1 MSSNSPTTV
10 EPANNI
16 GDMDGSNEAESVQC
30 PVFWTTDYDMKK
42 RTWGDWMAAHTSFM
56 YPLHHYIGTAT
67 LQGDRLTLSGHHKS
81 ERNMRKGTA
90 TNASLVGGV
99 AEEKTTSPVT
109 VVVHRLRA
117 KSVTQ
122 GFDSIF
128 RRIDDRGVG
137 LYMPVI
143 LVYDDQDDSSVISA
157 NSEQQQQEHALPL
170 QQQQAEMPDTDNT
183 VPATQAI
190 QTRTLYLGFRV
201 TRLRGSD
208 NAEWTKRIAGWISS
222 TNNVVV

>member
-81 ERNMRKGTA
+81 ERNMHKGTA

-99 AEEKTTSPVT
+99 AEEKTTSSVT

-157 NSEQQQQEHALPL
+157 IVSSISRNMPCHYNSSKQKCQTLITLSQLPKLYRPEHS
-170 QQQQAEMPDTDNT
+170 
-183 VPATQAI
+183 I
-190 QTRTLYLGFRV
+190 LGF
-201 TRLRGSD
+201 G
-208 NAEWTKRIAGWISS
+208 
-222 TNNVVV
+222 